1 MNNCLKCQIELTDKF
16 NFCPNC
22 GYRIDENQS
31 IADSKSKI
39 IVSCE
44 NLTKTYLMGKTA
56 VLALRGVD
64 LTVHSGDFIA
74 LMGPS
79 GSGKSTLLH
88 LLGALDTP
96 TKGRVYLQN
105 IKRELIDISALP
117 NSKLSNIRLYQTGF
131 IFQQFYL
138 LPNLTAK
145 ENIAIPLIFANYD
158 SNFIQIRTKE
168 LLELVNLKERG
179 NHLPSEL
186 SGGEQQRVAI
196 ARALANDP
204 NLILAD
210 EPTGDLDSRSGHMV
224 LSILK
229 QLNEMG
235 KTILMV
241 SHDINIA
248 NYAKVIYTMK
258 DGKLYPQNE
267 STTKSEATY

>member
-1 MNNCLKCQIELTDKF
+1 MKFCKECNFPLTDNF

-22 GYRIDENQS
+22 GIKKDEAS
-31 IADSKSKI
+31 INSDFKESI

-64 LTVHSGDFIA
+64 LKINIGDFKAI
-74 LMGPS
+74 MGPS

-105 IKRELIDISALP
+105 VKGELVDISALP
-117 NSKLSNIRLYQTGF
+117 NSKLSHIRLYQTGF

-158 SNFIQIRTKE
+158 SKFIQSRTKE
-168 LLELVNLKERG
+168 LLELVNLKDRG
-179 NHLPSEL
+179 KHLPSEL

-204 NLILAD
+204 KLILAD

-224 LSILK
+224 LAILD
-229 QLNEMG
+229 QLNKMG
-235 KTILMV
+235 KTIIIV
-241 SHDINIA
+241 SHDQNIA
-248 NYAKVIYTMK
+248 QYAKEIYEMK
-258 DGKLYPQNE
+258 DGKLYSN
-267 STTKSEATY
+267 TKKVI